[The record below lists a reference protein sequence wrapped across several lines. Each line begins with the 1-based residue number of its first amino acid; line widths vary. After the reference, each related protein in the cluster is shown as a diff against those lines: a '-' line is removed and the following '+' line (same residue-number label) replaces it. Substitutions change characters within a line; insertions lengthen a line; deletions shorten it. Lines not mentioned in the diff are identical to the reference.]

1 MLKLILT
8 EGRHPM
14 NIVVA
19 FLIVFLTSLSAWLLV
34 EESRR

>member
-1 MLKLILT
+1 MLGLMLT

-14 NIVVA
+14 NIVVT
-19 FLIVFLTSLSAWLLV
+19 FWIVFLTSLSAWLLV

>member
-8 EGRHPM
+8 EGRHPV

-19 FLIVFLTSLSAWLLV
+19 SLIVFLTSLSAWLLA
-34 EESRR
+34 EEIRR